1 MERILIALCAAFIMM
16 HFQPKSTNH
25 KLIFI
30 ILVMVFSYLITRN
43 IQHSVVIG
51 LNAYL
56 AHAIATEHLPRLLK
70 RENFLSK
77 ENFKEKVSNDD
88 DSDVDDESETSDND
102 SIISESSDSESESE
116 SETDSDSD
124 SDYD

>member
-30 ILVMVFSYLITRN
+30 VLVMVFAYLITRN
-43 IQHSVVIG
+43 VQHSVVIG

-56 AHAIATEHLPRLLK
+56 AHAIATEHLPKLLK
-70 RENFLSK
+70 REGFTSK
-77 ENFKEKVSNDD
+77 TEEFKKSTKDY
-88 DSDVDDESETSDND
+88 
-102 SIISESSDSESESE
+102 DSESEEEYSE
-116 SETDSDSD
+116 SESVSSESDYNSESS
-124 SDYD
+124 SDYDSESSEE

>member
-30 ILVMVFSYLITRN
+30 VLVMVFAYLITRN
-43 IQHSVVIG
+43 VQHSVVIG

-56 AHAIATEHLPRLLK
+56 AHAIATEHLPKLLK
-70 RENFLSK
+70 REGFTSK
-77 ENFKEKVSNDD
+77 TEEFKK
-88 DSDVDDESETSDND
+88 
-102 SIISESSDSESESE
+102 SSKDYDSESEEEYSETSSVSSE
-116 SETDSDSD
+116 SEYSDSSSGYD
-124 SDYD
+124 SESSEE